1 MFAVQLTLEKMI
13 SKNRKYFSGKS
24 CIDDSFWETSLNTEA
39 ACYKFLNPSP
49 DVFGPFDQLELILT
63 LNQSNADVLVDNDLV
78 LTLMFAEVDPGPRF
92 QP

>member
-1 MFAVQLTLEKMI
+1 MI

-49 DVFGPFDQLELILT
+49 DAFGPFDKLELILT

-78 LTLMFAEVDPGPRF
+78 LTLMFAEVDRLSH
-92 QP
+92 